1 MGREIRATPLAA
13 GANAIC
19 IPGEIEAGK
28 KARRQ
33 QEGIPIAEGVE
44 REFREV
50 AQELGISFP

>member
-13 GANAIC
+13 GANAIY
-19 IPGEIEAGK
+19 IPGETEVGK
-28 KARRQ
+28 RARRQ

-50 AQELGISFP
+50 ARELGISFP